1 MIIKITYK
9 KMARFT
15 GITLKELADTIY
27 LHSARLSMPY
37 TSGFFEF
44 LLLFFVYISDKIAVL
59 CTFIEI

>member
-37 TSGFFEF
+37 TSGFFD
-44 LLLFFVYISDKIAVL
+44 L
-59 CTFIEI
+59 